1 MRVYDGWDYMT
12 VAVDIF
18 HLIMLIGLL
27 ATMIYLFAKELKK
40 FT

>member
-1 MRVYDGWDYMT
+1 MRIYDFWDYMT

-18 HLIMLIGLL
+18 HLVMLIGLL